1 MNMKNRIIELL
12 STYEGGY
19 NYRSKQTF
27 LDDYLE
33 NFAE

>member
-12 STYEGGY
+12 STYEDGY

-27 LDDYLE
+27 LDDYYE
-33 NFAE
+33 AQ